1 MENSFA
7 KIHPELVTEWSEK
20 NLPVTP
26 DDVSYGT
33 RKIYWWKSPCGHEW
47 KTSVKARHAGEKCP
61 ICANVRVIPGIN
73 DLATRKPELAAQWS
87 DKNEYSA
94 SEVAVGSH
102 RKVWWKGP
110 CGHEWRTEIRRRTEY
125 GAGCPY
131 CASRRLL
138 TGFNDLKTRC
148 PEVAREWSPRN
159 DPLRPDMVTA
169 FSSRKVWWKCSKCG
183 YEWEASPKR
192 RTQGTGCRKCAEKG
206 AWKLRREKRIEILK
220 GEKAQ
225 EEWMDEVVAEA
236 ARARAEARWG
246 WLARVWRKV
255 RKLKVRS
262 F

>member
-1 MENSFA
+1 MNKRMENLIKKSGTL
-7 KIHPELVTEWSEK
+7 KEKRPDLLVEWDYK
-20 NLPVTP
+20 
-26 DDVSYGT
+26 
-33 RKIYWWKSPCGHEW
+33 
-47 KTSVKARHAGEKCP
+47 
-61 ICANVRVIPGIN
+61 
-73 DLATRKPELAAQWS
+73 
-87 DKNEYSA
+87 KNEI
-94 SEVAVGSH
+94 
-102 RKVWWKGP
+102 GP
-110 CGHEWRTEIRRRTEY
+110 EE
-125 GAGCPY
+125 
-131 CASRRLL
+131 
-138 TGFNDLKTRC
+138 
-148 PEVAREWSPRN
+148 
-159 DPLRPDMVTA
+159 VTA
-169 FSSRKVWWKCSKCG
+169 GSNRKVWWKCSKCG